1 MRVLWLLLIVGV
13 LGGVY
18 SMFGKE
24 RDRGD
29 GFDLFAAG
37 LSQEAPSQEDLS
49 PDDPRRITGDTKII
63 MIAAEWCGYCR
74 KQQKDFEQAGVR
86 YRVLDYDQAEGKLAS
101 NALGTR
107 GVPITVIGQNVVA
120 GYRTDQLD
128 AHLTPLGYDVY

>member
-1 MRVLWLLLIVGV
+1 MRVLWLLLIIGV
-13 LGGVY
+13 LGGIA
-18 SMFGKE
+18 SMFGKD

-29 GFDLFAAG
+29 GFDLLA
-37 LSQEAPSQEDLS
+37 SAPSQEELS
-49 PDDPRRITGDTKII
+49 PDDPRRITGERKIV

-101 NALGTR
+101 KALGTR

-120 GYRTDQLD
+120 GYRPDELQT
-128 AHLTPLGYDVY
+128 HLKPLGYDVY